1 MTGMDHD
8 RAREAAGLYA
18 LGALPADERALFEAH
33 VSACDECR
41 RDVRAFRDVVNVLP
55 FALPQIDPPQALR
68 SRVLAAAG
76 ADVGRSVVVPL
87 APVRP
92 GRPFVWAAWLSAAA
106 MLVVAIG
113 LGAYTVRLRHRMSG
127 LEVVLREAVARL
139 DRSERQLA
147 AATRDAE
154 RAQLRLA
161 VLTAPDMRQVDLA
174 GQPPAPRAAGRAFLS
189 ASNGLLFAAS
199 QLPPLPAGRTY
210 QVWFLTPGAPIS
222 AGLVKPD
229 QSGRVTAAFD
239 VPPGAASPKGLA
251 VSIEPDGG
259 VPAPT
264 GAIYLAGVSN

>member
-1 MTGMDHD
+1 MDHD
-8 RAREAAGLYA
+8 AVREAAGLYA

-33 VSACDECR
+33 VSTCDECR
-41 RDVRAFRDVVNVLP
+41 RDVRAFGDVVNVLP
-55 FALPQIDPPQALR
+55 FALPQIDPPPDLR
-68 SRVLAAAG
+68 RRVLAAAG
-76 ADVGRSVVVPL
+76 ADVARSVVPL

-106 MLVVAIG
+106 MLLVAIG
-113 LGAYTVRLRHRMSG
+113 LGAYSVRLRYRVSG

-161 VLTAPDMRQVDLA
+161 VLTAPDMREVQLA

-229 QSGRVTAAFD
+229 QTGRVTAAFD